1 MTTPTIESIL
11 LAAHAAERPDPASAK
26 AMTLGQLRDRV
37 NELLTELH
45 EGTPVSVLALD
56 DDGFQHAA
64 WLTAITIDEDDQGNS
79 CRACGNEIAPGRTRC
94 GAVECGGEEL
104 PT

>member
-11 LAAHAAERPDPASAK
+11 LAANAAEREDAASSM

-37 NELLTELH
+37 SQLLAEYH

-64 WLTAITIDEDDQGNS
+64 WLIEITHDEDGNS